1 MKIISLAMAF
11 DNYEVYV
18 GKNALRVVREGYSR
32 SFYKYY
38 EGYEVEGTYV
48 PLGIALANF
57 DKPFITFGLP
67 KKLKKYIESRA
78 KNIVEPVKSKK
89 EKFNILVPGPAEGK
103 GMWIFESTDK
113 DMKMTEKNKKT
124 WFYDGPALM
133 TVEEATVY
141 AKLFDKFFLSGGSL
155 EADDVEDEFNAR
167 LK

>member
-1 MKIISLAMAF
+1 MKGF
-11 DNYEVYV
+11 DNYQVYI

-32 SFYKYY
+32 SFYKYC
-38 EGYEVEGTYV
+38 EGYEVEGTYI

-67 KKLKKYIESRA
+67 KKLKKYIEKKA
-78 KNIVEPVKSKK
+78 KNVIETPKSKK
-89 EKFNILVPGPAEGK
+89 GKFNILVPGPAEGK
-103 GMWIFESTDK
+103 GMWIFESTNK
-113 DMKMTEKNKKT
+113 DLKMTEKNKKF

-141 AKLFDKFFLSGGSL
+141 AKLFDKFFISGGSL
-155 EADDVEDEFNAR
+155 AADDVEDELNEM

>member
-1 MKIISLAMAF
+1 MKDF

-32 SFYKYY
+32 SFYKYD
-38 EGYEVEGTYV
+38 ERYEVEGTYV

-67 KKLKKYIESRA
+67 KKLKKYIENRA

-89 EKFNILVPGPAEGK
+89 GKFNILVPGPAEGK
-103 GMWIFESTDK
+103 GMWVFESTDK

-124 WFYDGPALM
+124 WFCDGSALM

-141 AKLFDKFFLSGGSL
+141 AKLFDKTFFSGGSL
-155 EADDVEDEFNAR
+155 EADGVESEFNAM